1 MNITCTSGLFFSSSV
16 QPQQTL
22 TFTEPT
28 SAQMAQSAEKI
39 LQEFKNRQP
48 NQDRVELSGQRPSG
62 VVMLE
67 PLSSEQLSGIGQMKM
82 RESKETTQF
91 TSAEVSET
99 ARQLSSIMDVNNSS
113 AEMAAEFGISESQ
126 LAEHLGSIG
135 KLIDEALSAG
145 EITRQEYDDLNKGL
159 EEYGEAIMTKAE
171 RSAAGWE
178 LAKEISKATRA
189 RIESGASTAE
199 MAEYAKNLQENYQNM
214 ISEFVKSSC
223 SINRSLMTQLT
234 SRVRGGE
241 SLFAPGTEQ
250 VYGRSNVAGYF
261 KNGYV
266 PAKPTPYL

>member
-1 MNITCTSGLFFSSSV
+1 MNITCTSGLFYSSSV

-22 TFTEPT
+22 TFTEAP

-39 LQEFKNRQP
+39 LQELKNRQP
-48 NQDRVELSGQRPSG
+48 NQDRVELSGQKPSG
-62 VVMLE
+62 IVMLE
-67 PLSSEQLSGIGQMKM
+67 PLSGEPLKM

-91 TSAEVSET
+91 TSTEVSET
-99 ARQLSSIMDVNNSS
+99 ARQLSAIMDVNNSS
-113 AEMAAEFGISESQ
+113 VDLATGFGISESQ

-145 EITRQEYDDLNKGL
+145 EITQREYDDLNKGL
-159 EEYGEAIMTKAE
+159 EEYGEAVMTKAE

-178 LAKEISKATRA
+178 LAKQISKATRA
-189 RIESGASTAE
+189 RIDSGASAAE

-223 SINRSLMTQLT
+223 SVNRSLMSQLV

-241 SLFAPGTEQ
+241 SLFAPGAEQ
-250 VYGRSNVAGYF
+250 VYGRSNIAGYF

-266 PAKPTPYL
+266 PAKPTPYP

>member
-1 MNITCTSGLFFSSSV
+1 MNITCTSGLFYSSSV

-22 TFTEPT
+22 TFTEAP

-48 NQDRVELSGQRPSG
+48 NQDRVEISGSSG

-67 PLSSEQLSGIGQMKM
+67 PLSSEQLIGVGQMKL
-82 RESKETTQF
+82 REPKETTQF

-99 ARQLSSIMDVNNSS
+99 ARQLSAIMDVNNTSVDL
-113 AEMAAEFGISESQ
+113 ATGFGISESQ

-135 KLIDEALSAG
+135 KLIDEALSTG

-159 EEYGEAIMTKAE
+159 EEYGEAVMTKAE

-178 LAKEISKATRA
+178 LAKQISKATRA
-189 RIESGASTAE
+189 RIDSGASAAE

-223 SINRSLMTQLT
+223 SVNRSLISQLVG
-234 SRVRGGE
+234 RVRGGE
-241 SLFAPGTEQ
+241 SLLAPGTEQ
-250 VYGRSNVAGYF
+250 VYGLSNVAGYF
-261 KNGYV
+261 KNGYT
-266 PAKPTPYL
+266 PAKPTPYP